1 MIYIQNDS
9 NDPYFNLALEE
20 YAFTNLK
27 EHDKIF
33 ILWINSPTVVVG
45 KFQNTIAEINLK
57 YIEDKGV
64 NVVRR
69 NSGGG
74 AVYHDLGNL
83 NYTIIS
89 TEKSGHEFNFEKF
102 SRPVVDLLATL
113 DVKAQ
118 VTGRNDISIDGKKI
132 CGNAQYIRKN
142 RILHHGCILFDVDLE
157 HLQEALRVSA
167 DKIESKGLKSVRSRV
182 DNISYHLKES
192 FDNKEFK
199 NKLLAHMLQENKDMV
214 EYVLSEEELEK
225 IKKIRDEKFKK
236 WDWNFGKSP
245 EFTISKSNRF
255 PAGKIEC
262 FLNVKDGIIEDA
274 RFFGDFFSNMDIEDI
289 SQKLIG
295 VQYEKNAISAVLP
308 KEDMKDYFP
317 NFEYEEVIS
326 CII

>member
-45 KFQNTIAEINLK
+45 KFQNTIAEINLN
-57 YIEDKGV
+57 YIEDRGV

-102 SRPVVDLLATL
+102 SKPVVDLLATL
-113 DVKAQ
+113 NVEAQ
-118 VTGRNDISIDGKKI
+118 VTGRNDISINGKKI

-142 RILHHGCILFDVDLE
+142 RILHHGCILFDVNLE

-182 DNISYHLKES
+182 DNISYHLKET
-192 FDNKEFK
+192 FDNEEFK
-199 NKLLAHMLQENKDMV
+199 NKLLAHMLKENPEMV
-214 EYVLSEEELEK
+214 EYVLSSEELEQIEK
-225 IKKIRDEKFKK
+225 LRDEKFKK
-236 WDWNFGKSP
+236 WDWNFAKSP

-262 FLNVKDGIIEDA
+262 FLNIKEGIIEDV

-289 SQKLIG
+289 SRKLIG
-295 VQYEKNAISAVLP
+295 IKYEKSAICEVLP
-308 KEDMKDYFP
+308 KEELEIYFP
-317 NFEYEEVIS
+317 HFAYEEVIS

>member
-295 VQYEKNAISAVLP
+295 VQYEKNAISAALP
-308 KEDMKDYFP
+308 KEEMKDYFP